1 MKILGL
7 VMLLSL
13 AAGAQ
18 TGPSIDVPPGSRQYL
33 QLEGRGAQI
42 YLCKNVEGGAKWTFV
57 APDAN
62 LYLNGL
68 GVGTHGAGP
77 VWNYNDG
84 SALKGTVVTTVDS
97 PDAKAVPWLLLSAE
111 TLKPGRLGGVSY
123 ITRTATIG
131 GKVEGEVCNS
141 AAVGTVLRK
150 NYLATYTFYKQSGQ

>member
-7 VMLLSL
+7 VMLVSL
-13 AAGAQ
+13 AATAQ
-18 TGPSIDVPPGSRQYL
+18 TVQVPQGNQEYL
-33 QLEGRGAQI
+33 KLEGRGAQI

-77 VWNYNDG
+77 VWNYTDG
-84 SALKGTVVTTVDS
+84 SALRGTVVTTAES
-97 PDAKAVPWLLLSAE
+97 PDAKAIPWLLLSVE
-111 TLKPGRLGGVSY
+111 VLKPGKLSGVSY
-123 ITRTATIG
+123 VTRTETSG
-131 GKVEGEVCNS
+131 GKIEGEVCNA

-150 NYLATYTFYKQSGQ
+150 NYIATYTFYKQAAQ